1 MKLTLIVI
9 SCCTML
15 CGYAQPFRPDLHL
28 KRDRYTNLL
37 IFDGVRSEGI
47 QPMFDS
53 APFMH
58 LKFWA
63 ENWNK
68 NTQWV
73 SWDVIADK
81 KEKYLVNVICNPNL
95 SEVICTVSTGD
106 QTISKRIVRM
116 DSSEFVRVELDS
128 SLWLQPGVNKLILMF
143 APVKANDEFNISVH
157 AIELIR
163 PEIREKYNQLVTEI
177 RSKSD
182 TRWFRNCRYGI
193 FVTWTSQVYP
203 RNGERKDYETAVS
216 EFDVDGFVKQIVRTR
231 AGLVVFNTS
240 HAEMY
245 FPAPIKSLDSI
256 LPGRTTRRD
265 LISDLGK
272 ALAVHGIRLFLYYH
286 LGCVSDPEW
295 TKRSGFWNTDER
307 PFFAHW
313 NAVITE
319 IGRRY
324 GKTVSGYWFDD
335 GAMNCYYRSPD
346 WLTMYRS
353 AKAGNPERLIGYNP
367 WKLPPPTLFMDY
379 YLGETNLDPSMHGEL
394 GKGGNGFIQK
404 GPFTG
409 LQASSTF
416 VTESED
422 WGHFKKDTEIE
433 SFRYTP
439 QNLAEMLLQFE
450 AYRNVPLMN
459 LEIYQDGLMSERSI
473 RIFEEADKINHP
485 AHINKMAN

>member
-1 MKLTLIVI
+1 MTAIFCFTL
-9 SCCTML
+9 L
-15 CGYAQPFRPDLHL
+15 CGYAQPFRPDLNV

-37 IFDGVRSEGI
+37 IFDGVRSDGI
-47 QPMFDS
+47 QPMYDS
-53 APFMH
+53 VPFRH

-63 ENWNK
+63 ENWN
-68 NTQWV
+68 NTTQWV

-95 SEVICTVSTGD
+95 SDVICTVRMGD
-106 QTISKRIVRM
+106 QTTSKRIRRM
-116 DSSEFVRVELDS
+116 DSAEFVRVELDN
-128 SLWLQPGVNKLILMF
+128 SLWLQPGVNKLILTF
-143 APVKANDEFNISVH
+143 APVKANDEFNISAH

-163 PEIREKYNQLVTEI
+163 PEIKEKYNQLVTEI

-182 TRWFRNCRYGI
+182 AGWFRNCRYGI

-203 RNGERKDYETAVS
+203 RNGERKDYETAVN

-240 HAEMY
+240 HAQMY

-265 LISDLGK
+265 LIADLGK

-295 TKRSGFWNTDER
+295 TKQSGFWDTDDR
-307 PFFAHW
+307 PFFTRW

-319 IGRRY
+319 IGKRY

-346 WLTMYRS
+346 WLTMYGS

-367 WKLPPPTLFMDY
+367 WKLPPPTPFMDY

-394 GKGGNGFIQK
+394 EKGGNGIIQK

-422 WGHFKKDTEIE
+422 WGHFKKDSEIE
-433 SFRYTP
+433 SFRYPP
-439 QNLAEMLLQFE
+439 QNLAEMLLHFE
-450 AYRNVPLMN
+450 AYGNVPLFN
-459 LEIYQDGLMSERSI
+459 LEIYQGGLMSERSI
-473 RIFEEADKINHP
+473 RVFEEAFRINNITHT
-485 AHINKMAN
+485 NKMTN